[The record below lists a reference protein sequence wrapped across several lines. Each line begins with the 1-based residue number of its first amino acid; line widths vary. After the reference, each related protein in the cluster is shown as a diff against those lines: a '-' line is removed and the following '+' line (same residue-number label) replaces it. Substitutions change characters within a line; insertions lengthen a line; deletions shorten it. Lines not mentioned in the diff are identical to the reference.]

1 MSKVRSGR
9 RPWLTLCSQTQS
21 VQDQHLPRILSQV
34 HRRKTDFALSFAP
47 EHRGIALLRQQ
58 ALDLGLPLSHMSD
71 SFTRTVPVAHPVE
84 VKTAGGNAEEAQLQ
98 LAVFHAATLSFLAS
112 LNAGSVESTSD
123 NLELQPSLG
132 WAVVGHTWSVYI
144 AWQDADGIV
153 RIRSPTLSRP
163 MGTTSFLDLFTL
175 LSVLRE
181 GFSWL
186 RDDYWSRYSQRLSA
200 HLDNIQSTP
209 A

>member
-1 MSKVRSGR
+1 
-9 RPWLTLCSQTQS
+9 
-21 VQDQHLPRILSQV
+21 
-34 HRRKTDFALSFAP
+34 
-47 EHRGIALLRQQ
+47 
-58 ALDLGLPLSHMSD
+58 MSD
-71 SFTRTVPVAHPVE
+71 SFTRTVPVAHPIE

-112 LNAGSVESTSD
+112 LDPGSTEPNQDS
-123 NLELQPSLG
+123 LELQPSLG
-132 WAVVGHTWSVYI
+132 WAVVGHAWSLYI
-144 AWQDADGIV
+144 AWKDADGDV

-186 RDDYWSRYSQRLSA
+186 REDYWSQYAWRLKA
-200 HLDNIQSTP
+200 HLDGIQSPTL
-209 A
+209 